1 MITHHLGALRRFH
14 HLALCCWLF
23 LMVWGAAGATG
34 VADEQAGLH
43 RAALVV
49 RYSDNNVHTSCVSF
63 AEPEITGEELLQRS
77 GLVVLLD
84 FNAGLG
90 GAVCSI
96 NGQGCSYPGQDCF
109 CQCLG
114 SQCQYW
120 AYYHWENGAWQYAS
134 TGASQY
140 SVTDGALEGWSWGQ
154 GNFVTG
160 VEPPQIT
167 FDEVCA
173 AASTATPTATA
184 TATATASSGAQVSQR
199 PQMTFSATTTRVTP
213 GSCAVLSWLTWDAD
227 RVTLDGAEV
236 IAQDRREVC
245 PQATQRYVLAAA
257 NSAGQTVQEIT
268 VQVVGASVPTA
279 GTSAA
284 ATATPV
290 PIVPAPPAQGTAAP
304 TSLAPVDPATPLGFD
319 GARVVEMTVTPAAQP
334 TQAISLPLLPTA
346 TPHPRRTLGADGRP
360 TPTPILV
367 ARAQAGAESAGGAAA
382 AAPDLAGGEAD
393 GRGFTLALL
402 PGYASYLGMVAA
414 LIATG
419 GWLAQRRAKPAA
431 PGGRK
436 ARASRG

>member
-1 MITHHLGALRRFH
+1 MVTHHLGALRRFR
-14 HLALCCWLF
+14 HLALGCLLF
-23 LMVWGAAGATG
+23 LMVWGAAGAAG
-34 VADEQAGLH
+34 VADEQAGPH

-49 RYSDNNVHTSCVSF
+49 RYSDNNVYTSCVAF
-63 AEPEITGEELLQRS
+63 DEPEITGEELLQRS

-96 NGQGCSYPGQDCF
+96 NSQGCSYPSQDCF
-109 CQCLG
+109 CQCQS

-120 AYYHWENGAWQYAS
+120 AYYHWENGAWQYSS

-140 SVTDGALEGWSWGQ
+140 WVTDGALEGWSWGQ

-160 VEPPQIT
+160 IEPPQIT
-167 FDEVCA
+167 FDQVCA
-173 AASTATPTATA
+173 AAATATPTATA
-184 TATATASSGAQVSQR
+184 TATATTSSGARPLQR

-213 GSCAVLSWLTWDAD
+213 GSCAVLSWLTWDAE
-227 RVTLDGAEV
+227 RVTLDSAEV

-245 PQATQRYVLAAA
+245 PQVTQRYVLAATNA
-257 NSAGQTVQEIT
+257 AGQTVQEIT
-268 VQVVGASVPTA
+268 VQVIGAGVPAA

-284 ATATPV
+284 ATATSTHTVTPQPSTQGAPSPEQQAPV
-290 PIVPAPPAQGTAAP
+290 TLPPATFVPAIE
-304 TSLAPVDPATPLGFD
+304 
-319 GARVVEMTVTPAAQP
+319 RVVETTVTQAPQP
-334 TQAISLPLLPTA
+334 TRGGVLGPLPTA
-346 TPHPRRTLGADGRP
+346 TSRPRRTLGADGRP

-367 ARAQAGAESAGGAAA
+367 ARVQDAAERSGGTSAAGAPASA
-382 AAPDLAGGEAD
+382 E

-402 PGYASYLGMVAA
+402 PGYASYLGLVAA
-414 LIATG
+414 LIMTG
-419 GWLAQRRAKPAA
+419 AWLAHRREKSAA